1 MTSCV
6 DAVLPFN
13 SDELFALTVITS
25 LVAVL
30 AGGAGCGRSS
40 SNCPGLTA
48 PTGPTYTI
56 SGVITAYRGG
66 PVSRATVWAYPVYAS
81 LSEGT
86 CNGTP
91 STQTDQQGHYS
102 WSGPSSGTV
111 SLAVGKEG
119 YQTAYKNDLSEQNST
134 ANFMLHPRVTV
145 PANGGMVAG
154 TISGDEFVAGDDVL
168 FGGLCARTAC
178 KIFEFQGVPGSG
190 PIPKLVE
197 VRLRWNDPARQ
208 LALYISHVGNL
219 EDPPFTSGTTAERHC
234 CSAELVATAN
244 LANYYLD
251 VIGVAFEQAAGGPPG
266 PSDNQSFE
274 LTVRPIP

>member
-6 DAVLPFN
+6 AAVLPFN
-13 SDELFALTVITS
+13 SHELFAITVITS

-91 STQTDQQGHYS
+91 STETDQQGHYS
-102 WSGPSSGTV
+102 WSGPSSGTGQPRELLPRRHRSRV
-111 SLAVGKEG
+111 RTGCG
-119 YQTAYKNDLSEQNST
+119 WTAWTERQ
-134 ANFMLHPRVTV
+134 PV
-145 PANGGMVAG
+145 
-154 TISGDEFVAGDDVL
+154 
-168 FGGLCARTAC
+168 
-178 KIFEFQGVPGSG
+178 
-190 PIPKLVE
+190 
-197 VRLRWNDPARQ
+197 VRAD
-208 LALYISHVGNL
+208 G
-219 EDPPFTSGTTAERHC
+219 
-234 CSAELVATAN
+234 ATN
-244 LANYYLD
+244 
-251 VIGVAFEQAAGGPPG
+251 
-266 PSDNQSFE
+266 
-274 LTVRPIP
+274 TVRTRGRIASHRFVKAVFPTSVASAAHRGFVRAS